1 MRSSPLK
8 EGRASDEK
16 DLWSCRR
23 GADWFD
29 RAVLGRR
36 GLAEQEPQQGGV
48 AEKAGERLDEFGR
61 AIKQGI
67 VNAEETVREGLN
79 KTGETVRESFAKTRE
94 SVNAMGLGPRV
105 YGRLHWD
112 KALNSCSLFIKVEGS
127 RVTLRGVVPDAA
139 TEAKALAL
147 VGETVGVNQVID
159 QLTVLSPSSS
169 TPNASVRS
177 ARSKP

>member
-1 MRSSPLK
+1 MRRTL
-8 EGRASDEK
+8 GVA
-16 DLWSCRR
+16 
-23 GADWFD
+23 
-29 RAVLGRR
+29 AVALLGLTMPFWGNV
-36 GLAEQEPQQGGV
+36 GLAKQEQQGGV
-48 AEKAGERLDEFGR
+48 AEKAGEKLDEVGR

-67 VNAEETVREGLN
+67 VNAEETVRDGLN

-112 KALNSCSLFIKVEGS
+112 KSLNSCSLSIKVEGS

-139 TEAKALAL
+139 SEAKALTL

-169 TPNASVRS
+169 TPNPSVPR
-177 ARSKP
+177 ATSKR

>member
-1 MRSSPLK
+1 MKRTYGVIGLGLLGLTVPLWGSVGQAK
-8 EGRASDEK
+8 
-16 DLWSCRR
+16 
-23 GADWFD
+23 
-29 RAVLGRR
+29 
-36 GLAEQEPQQGGV
+36 QEPQQGGV
-48 AEKAGERLDEFGR
+48 AEKAGEKLDEVGR

-112 KALNSCSLFIKVEGS
+112 KSLNSSPLSIKVEGS

-139 TEAKALAL
+139 TEAKALTL
-147 VGETVGVNQVID
+147 VGETVGVTQVID
-159 QLTVLSPSSS
+159 QLTVLSPTTS
-169 TPNASVRS
+169 TPNASVPR
-177 ARSKP
+177 ATSKR

>member
-1 MRSSPLK
+1 MELSP
-8 EGRASDEK
+8 
-16 DLWSCRR
+16 R
-23 GADWFD
+23 GVIGLTVPFWGGA
-29 RAVLGRR
+29 

-94 SVNAMGLGPRV
+94 SVNTMGLGPRV

-127 RVTLRGVVPDAA
+127 RVTLV
-139 TEAKALAL
+139 
-147 VGETVGVNQVID
+147 
-159 QLTVLSPSSS
+159 
-169 TPNASVRS
+169 
-177 ARSKP
+177 ARSPTRPMKPRPCRRPGRPSVSTE